1 MNLQSAKTGM
11 SSPKNTHINL
21 SHTLHTS
28 TDFMEFKP
36 LLVQEM
42 LPSDSMDITISDYWR
57 AFQIADPVYGQ
68 INVQKAAFFVPNRIL
83 WKDWNNFMTGGQNG
97 RLTYT
102 PPRISNYDLMQY
114 LGNINQW
121 SNEYAKHATYSFL
134 GDMGLPI
141 TMLLTEGSREEFLNA
156 LPFRA
161 VKRVWYDWY
170 RDANLIGDEL
180 ERSYCPIDGGTLGQ
194 EVRNTANSPW
204 NAYDILHPMPVPFEK
219 DYFTTAFIEPQRGE
233 DSYAPVVLPDSRMN
247 PAMNPDAAGYQAVGV
262 KGTEGN
268 KVVGVPNDPTATNVI
283 GRIKY
288 NSIRLAHGIQHW
300 LERNNIAGAN
310 ALQQLLAHWGT
321 APNPLVFNRSV
332 YINKDET
339 PLNVD
344 EVVATNGDSLGE
356 VVTKVNGSSSFHTSY
371 TANEHG
377 WLIVIQIM
385 RPVTG
390 YYQGLDKVLTKFDKF
405 DYFTPELECTGFQP
419 IYNRELFYGGDKAY
433 RDGIF
438 GYAPRYAEYKY
449 KNNRVTG
456 DYARADAPHLNRDL
470 TYMFENG
477 ILNQGISTNFS
488 MGYAAQAYGADWD
501 KIFADKNQDFHHFWQ
516 VCHFKID
523 ASRPMRGYDIPIINE
538 EQGSDTSI
546 PYAGVRL

>member
-42 LPSDSMDITISDYWR
+42 LPSDSMDITISDYFR
-57 AFQIADPVYGQ
+57 TFQIADPVYGQ
-68 INVQKAAFFVPNRIL
+68 INIQKAAFFVPNRIL

-97 RLTYT
+97 RLTFT
-102 PPRISNYDLMQY
+102 PPRISCSNLERYVH
-114 LGNINQW
+114 NIDGW
-121 SNEYAKHATYSFL
+121 SNEYAKHATFSFL
-134 GDMGLPI
+134 SDMGLPKN
-141 TMLLTEGSREEFLNA
+141 MLYMLETSSNDEYINA

-170 RDANLIGDEL
+170 RDSNLIGDEL
-180 ERSYCPIDGGTLGQ
+180 EDQYCPKSGGTLSI
-194 EVRNTANSPW
+194 ETSNSSENPWTAF
-204 NAYDILHPMPVPFEK
+204 DILHPMPVPFEK
-219 DYFTTAFIEPQRGE
+219 DYFTTAFMEPQRGE
-233 DSYAPVVLPDSRMN
+233 DSYAPVVLPDVRTN
-247 PAMNPDAAGYQAVGV
+247 PSLAHNSTSTTNVVTNGTIIGQQASPSGA
-262 KGTEGN
+262 N
-268 KVVGVPNDPTATNVI
+268 SVVGRV
-283 GRIKY
+283 KY
-288 NSIRLAHGIQHW
+288 NALRLAHGIQHW

-310 ALQQLLAHWGT
+310 AMQQLLAHWGT

-332 YINKDET
+332 YINKVES

-344 EVVATNGDSLGE
+344 EVVSTAGEELGD
-356 VVTKVNGSSSFHTSY
+356 VTTKVNGSSSFHTSY

-390 YYQGLDKVLTKFDKF
+390 YYQGLDKVLTKFDRF

-419 IYNRELFYGGDKAY
+419 IYNRELYYAGDSGY

-438 GYAPRYAEYKY
+438 GYVPRYAEYKF
-449 KNNRVTG
+449 KNNRVTC
-456 DYARADAPHLNRDL
+456 DYDNDGAPHFNRDL
-470 TYMFENG
+470 KYMFDRG
-477 ILNQGISTNFS
+477 ILLQGISTNFS
-488 MGYAAQAYGADWD
+488 MGYASDAYGSNWD
-501 KIFADKNQDFHHFWQ
+501 KVFADANQDFHHFWQ